1 MVQRKFQSIIW
12 VKMMAANVWS
22 LNELKENSF
31 NKLIMGDLEI
41 NPMKNK
47 FDFLEDVINRHL
59 NIILLS
65 ETKLDDTFHS
75 AQFIWKGYGVPY
87 RFDRSSKGGGILFYT
102 CKDIPL
108 KFLKTRFDCNIDS
121 INSRKRKWLL
131 MIHIVPV
138 KALSNHLEYLN
149 RIIDDNYRQ
158 KLPKFLV
165 SGRL

>member
-59 NIILLS
+59 NIILFS
-65 ETKLDDTFHS
+65 ETKLDDS
-75 AQFIWKGYGVPY
+75 
-87 RFDRSSKGGGILFYT
+87 
-102 CKDIPL
+102 
-108 KFLKTRFDCNIDS
+108 FLQPN
-121 INSRKRKWLL
+121 
-131 MIHIVPV
+131 
-138 KALSNHLEYLN
+138 LS
-149 RIIDDNYRQ
+149 
-158 KLPKFLV
+158 
-165 SGRL
+165 

>member
-1 MVQRKFQSIIW
+1 MLLYIIICLF
-12 VKMMAANVWS
+12 V
-22 LNELKENSF
+22 ELYVLIKCSF
-31 NKLIMGDLEI
+31 CKLLIYVLFYCFGEI
-41 NPMKNK
+41 NMNNK
-47 FDFLEDVINRHL
+47 TWWLISSITICF
-59 NIILLS
+59 
-65 ETKLDDTFHS
+65 KY
-75 AQFIWKGYGVPY
+75 GYGVPY